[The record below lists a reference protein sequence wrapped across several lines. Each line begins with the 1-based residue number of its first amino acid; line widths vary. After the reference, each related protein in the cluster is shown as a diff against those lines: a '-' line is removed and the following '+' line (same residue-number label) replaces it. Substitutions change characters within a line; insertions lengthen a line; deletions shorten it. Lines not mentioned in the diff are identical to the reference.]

1 MKLLSQLQVALLLRV
16 RVYTH
21 IYISSVYIY
30 IYIYIYIHVCAH
42 HTTPHHLT
50 CNLLAASTGIRTTAP
65 PLPSTPTRSCPP
77 SRSVLLLIP
86 LAVDVGIAALLF
98 ILCSTRSRRFC
109 AFAMRRC
116 MVNTFSGSHLLPLPP
131 LDAYESK
138 GYVCASVE
146 VE

>member
-1 MKLLSQLQVALLLRV
+1 MKLLSQLQVAVTLTRQSV
-16 RVYTH
+16 HTH
-21 IYISSVYIY
+21 IYIIC
-30 IYIYIYIHVCAH
+30 ICIYIYIHVCAH

-116 MVNTFSGSHLLPLPP
+116 MVTVVRTCCPPALGRLLN
-131 LDAYESK
+131 AYESK